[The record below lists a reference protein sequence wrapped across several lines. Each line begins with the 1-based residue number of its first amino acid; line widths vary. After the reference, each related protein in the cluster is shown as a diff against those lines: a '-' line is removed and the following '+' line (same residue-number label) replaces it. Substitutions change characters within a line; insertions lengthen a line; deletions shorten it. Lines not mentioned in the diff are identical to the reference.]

1 MATSKNFFKNNLDNL
16 ESTSEFSRVLVVFIQ
31 SMLDSV
37 ANLLQQ
43 HWFKSICF
51 PVTFILGYLSIFLW
65 QLILL
70 NQRIKIRVIVVYL

>member
-51 PVTFILGYLSIFLW
+51 PVTFILGSFVNFFMAINF
-65 QLILL
+65 
-70 NQRIKIRVIVVYL
+70 IKSENKN